1 MRTAKALARLR
12 GCAGSPE
19 PSLVAYVF
27 STIIS
32 WTGNFVFSGSFGC
45 HTEEDYI
52 LFLIS
57 VLELN
62 FVQEIKVSPL

>member
-1 MRTAKALARLR
+1 ML
-12 GCAGSPE
+12 
-19 PSLVAYVF
+19 

-62 FVQEIKVSPL
+62 FVQEIKISPL